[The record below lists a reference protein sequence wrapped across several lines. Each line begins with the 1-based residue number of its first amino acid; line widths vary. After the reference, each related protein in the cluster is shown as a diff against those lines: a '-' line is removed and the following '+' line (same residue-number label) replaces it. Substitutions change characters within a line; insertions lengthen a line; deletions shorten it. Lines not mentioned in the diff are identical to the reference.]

1 MASWRTGT
9 CKQYETYLRRWL
21 DYCHNNGVDVCQPEL
36 NRAIEFLVSLY
47 HSGLGYSAVSTARS
61 ALSSIIILDN
71 GLKFGEQPLVCR
83 CLKGIFEL
91 KPALPKYSEIWDVNI
106 VLDYLKNL
114 PIPCL
119 LSMKELTLKLNML
132 LCLTTG
138 QRGETIH
145 KLDTE
150 HIQEMEDRYRI
161 IVMDKLK
168 QTRPGKHLEPI
179 VLLAFTEDK
188 KLCVVEHLK
197 EYLLR
202 TKPLRNGQTQLMI
215 SYVKPSI
222 QPSFKGHHFQ
232 VDQESFSISR
242 Y

>member
-1 MASWRTGT
+1 M
-9 CKQYETYLRRWL
+9 
-21 DYCHNNGVDVCQPEL
+21 
-36 NRAIEFLVSLY
+36 
-47 HSGLGYSAVSTARS
+47 STARS

-71 GLKFGEQPLVCR
+71 GLKFGEQPLVFR

-114 PIPCL
+114 PIQ
-119 LSMKELTLKLNML
+119 LSLKELTLKLNVL

-168 QTRPGKHLEPI
+168 N
-179 VLLAFTEDK
+179 
-188 KLCVVEHLK
+188 KL
-197 EYLLR
+197 
-202 TKPLRNGQTQLMI
+202 
-215 SYVKPSI
+215 
-222 QPSFKGHHFQ
+222 
-232 VDQESFSISR
+232 DQGNT
-242 Y
+242 

>member
-1 MASWRTGT
+1 M
-9 CKQYETYLRRWL
+9 
-21 DYCHNNGVDVCQPEL
+21 
-36 NRAIEFLVSLY
+36 
-47 HSGLGYSAVSTARS
+47 STARS

-106 VLDYLKNL
+106 VLGYLKNL

-119 LSMKELTLKLNML
+119 LSLKELTLKLNML

-145 KLDTE
+145 KLNTE

-168 QTRPGKHLEPI
+168 N
-179 VLLAFTEDK
+179 
-188 KLCVVEHLK
+188 KL
-197 EYLLR
+197 
-202 TKPLRNGQTQLMI
+202 
-215 SYVKPSI
+215 
-222 QPSFKGHHFQ
+222 
-232 VDQESFSISR
+232 DQGNT
-242 Y
+242 